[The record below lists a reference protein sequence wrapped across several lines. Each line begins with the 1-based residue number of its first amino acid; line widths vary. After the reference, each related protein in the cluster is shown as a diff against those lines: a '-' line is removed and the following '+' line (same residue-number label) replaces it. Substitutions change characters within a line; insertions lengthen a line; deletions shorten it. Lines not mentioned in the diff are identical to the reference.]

1 MTELTVFVVDDDAAV
16 RDGLALLMESAGLP
30 VRTYDGGA
38 AFLAALD
45 PQDAGCIVLDLHM
58 PGMDGTE
65 LQLELNRRGVRLP
78 ILFLS
83 AHGDIPTT
91 VQAMR
96 AGALDF
102 LTKPVDAT
110 ELLARVHDALDRA
123 RAERQ
128 AMAARHGTQ
137 ERLALLSDRE
147 RDVLRLAVGGLTNKE
162 IARRL
167 GISHRTVEVHR
178 SRILLKTGC
187 STLLGLAQLA
197 AEGGLAI
204 DDAAAAGRGAGR

>member
-1 MTELTVFVVDDDAAV
+1 MIVVDDDAAV
-16 RDGLALLMESAGLP
+16 RDSLALLFETAGLP
-30 VRTYDGGA
+30 VRTYDCA
-38 AFLAALD
+38 EALLAAPDLRD
-45 PQDAGCIVLDLHM
+45 IGCIVLDLHM

-65 LQLELNRRGVRLP
+65 LQLELNRRGVRPP

-91 VQAMR
+91 VRAMR

-102 LTKPVDAT
+102 LTKPVEAS
-110 ELLARVHDALDRA
+110 ELLSRVQDAL
-123 RAERQ
+123 RQ
-128 AMAARHGTQ
+128 AREARDADAARQSTQ
-137 ERLALLSDRE
+137 ERLALLSGRE

-187 STLLGLAQLA
+187 TTLLGLAQLA
-197 AEGGLAI
+197 TEAGLSM
-204 DDAAAAGRGAGR
+204 DPGVSEERGEPS